1 MFGIQMDFPAVS
13 MMQTVF
19 TVIIGFGLIFII
31 ALYLAITWKLG
42 ESLKIFFTNYF
53 SGNKVIQEF
62 SLNEVKLT
70 NSKEA
75 LPYKPYSINGVR
87 LFLRYNLNPELP
99 KEYLAIVKHL
109 VSFKIDDIEDVTND
123 HLVPFNMTVDEFK
136 ILHQLITRK
145 YYIKMS
151 INDVSEFEN
160 MHLDEHGRKTS
171 IETKIT
177 EILRKKQS
185 TSYQKW
191 SFIII
196 FIMVIGSLII
206 KGYRMMHGDGT

>member
-1 MFGIQMDFPAVS
+1 MFGVNFNFPAVS

-42 ESLKIFFTNYF
+42 ETLKIFFINYF
-53 SGNKVIQEF
+53 KNDKVIQEF
-62 SLNEVKLT
+62 SLNEVKLI
-70 NSKEA
+70 NSKDS

-99 KEYLAIVKHL
+99 KEYLIIVKHL
-109 VSFKIDDIEDVTND
+109 VSFKIDNIENVTPE
-123 HLVPFNMTVDEFK
+123 HLTPFNMTVDEFK
-136 ILHQLITRK
+136 TLHQLITRK

-151 INDVSEFEN
+151 INDVDAFED

-206 KGYRMMHGDGT
+206 KGYRMMHEGR